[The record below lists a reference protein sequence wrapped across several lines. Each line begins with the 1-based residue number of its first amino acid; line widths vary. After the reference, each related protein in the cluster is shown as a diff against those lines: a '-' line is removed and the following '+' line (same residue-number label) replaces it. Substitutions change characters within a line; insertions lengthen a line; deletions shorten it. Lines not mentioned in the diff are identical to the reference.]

1 MQSLFILRHKW
12 FVFISILFSLLL
24 FTQCFIQETYLADYD
39 KLYASLQDLTM
50 ELDRQKVQNRKINE
64 EIAEKNKS
72 IAEKNTEIELLIK

>member
-1 MQSLFILRHKW
+1 
-12 FVFISILFSLLL
+12 
-24 FTQCFIQETYLADYD
+24 
-39 KLYASLQDLTM
+39 M